1 MRDCMSYTMQCF
13 QYHHSIDQTFY
24 FGTAGEGTILKL
36 WQKGKKIFFSS
47 KINIPRPK
55 NVTFFYKTTF

>member
-36 WQKGKKIFFSS
+36 WQKGKKIFFLQ
-47 KINIPRPK
+47 KLIFQDQRM
-55 NVTFFYKTTF
+55 

>member
-36 WQKGKKIFFSS
+36 WQKGKNFFLQKLVHISRA
-47 KINIPRPK
+47 KK
-55 NVTFFYKTTF
+55 YLHT